1 VKTACDVREGTRE
14 GLRRG
19 IREYPTINYGP
30 TTPSSRTAATRSSRA
45 APPTSTTTEESRSP
59 SPPPDTLL
67 SHTQRCCRV
76 GSRLIGIKGE
86 CIMLYATLARPGGAE
101 ARLFRQGSLGGHDLS
116 EMTRA
121 PVMALNGGEAE
132 VRVSKAIEGKTSKC
146 VFKRAGRGDTVE
158 LNKVENVRP
167 RQSQVVEL
175 TVVHEPGVGFDIL
188 TIPTAAFLAWGKRG
202 RSFQYR
208 LARQLRAGESRAEA
222 ATALLRSLVDGSGT
236 MTWVHTV
243 TCRPGQD
250 PSLWPLKFWA
260 PSPELT
266 LPLLGSIGTIDD

>member
-1 VKTACDVREGTRE
+1 
-14 GLRRG
+14 
-19 IREYPTINYGP
+19 
-30 TTPSSRTAATRSSRA
+30 
-45 APPTSTTTEESRSP
+45 
-59 SPPPDTLL
+59 
-67 SHTQRCCRV
+67 
-76 GSRLIGIKGE
+76 
-86 CIMLYATLARPGGAE
+86 MLYATLARPGGAE

-146 VFKRAGRGDTVE
+146 VFKRGGFGETVE
-158 LNKVENVRP
+158 LNKVVDVRP

-175 TVVHEPGVGFDIL
+175 TLVHEPGVGFDIL
-188 TIPTAAFLAWGKRG
+188 TTPTAAFLAWGKRG

-208 LARQLRAGESRAEA
+208 PVRQLRTGETKAEC
-222 ATALLRSLVDGSGT
+222 ATSLLRSLVDGSGT
-236 MTWVHTV
+236 MPWVHTV